1 MRHIILCDGC
11 EVMLKILP
19 IEQMKEMTPF
29 MDAKVLRYINE
40 ARIESFESFEK
51 FSFLAFDWYHAGQQ
65 NQSPYIL
72 IYLDRE
78 DLFFFCEDVETADR
92 VRALI
97 GQEDGE
103 TPPNG
108 MQLYRFFT
116 RLMRDDR
123 QHLEQLEAEI
133 TDTENQV
140 LAGSQRVYLDK
151 IIAWRKELLGM
162 KQYYDQLSVIF
173 DELEAN
179 ENDLLPSSVVRRVAI
194 LGSRAYRLS
203 NGVINLRE
211 YVAQMREAYQ
221 SQLSIQQNELM
232 KVFTVITAVFMPLTL
247 LVGWYGMNFKNMPE
261 LRWTYGY
268 PVVIAVS
275 VVLCIGMIWY
285 FRKKK
290 WF

>member
-1 MRHIILCDGC
+1 
-11 EVMLKILP
+11 MLKILP
-19 IEQMKEMTPF
+19 IRQMKEMTPF
-29 MDAKVLRYINE
+29 MDDKVLQYMNE

-51 FSFLAFDWYHAGQQ
+51 FSFLAFDWYRADRQE

-78 DLFFFCEDVETADR
+78 DLFFFCEDDETADR
-92 VRALI
+92 VQTLM
-97 GQEDGE
+97 GPEEE
-103 TPPNG
+103 TQSNG
-108 MQLYRFFT
+108 MQLYRFFA

-123 QHLEQLEAEI
+123 QYLEKLEEEI

-140 LAGSQRVYLDK
+140 LAGSQRTYLDK
-151 IIAWRKELLGM
+151 IIDWRKELLGM

-179 ENDLLPSSVVRRVAI
+179 DNDLLPNSVVRRVSI
-194 LGSRAYRLS
+194 LGNRAYRLS

-232 KVFTVITAVFMPLTL
+232 KVFTVVAAVFMPLTL

-261 LRWTYGY
+261 LNWAYGY
-268 PVVIAVS
+268 PAVIGIS
-275 VVLCIGMIWY
+275 VLLCIGMIWY

>member
-1 MRHIILCDGC
+1 
-11 EVMLKILP
+11 MLKILP
-19 IEQMKEMTPF
+19 IRQMKEMTPF
-29 MDAKVLRYINE
+29 MDAKVLQYMNE

-51 FSFLAFDWYHAGQQ
+51 FSFLAFDWYNSGHRK

-72 IYLDRE
+72 IYLDEE
-78 DLFFFCEDVETADR
+78 DLFFFCEDDETAER
-92 VRALI
+92 VRAVMGPEKPEALS
-97 GQEDGE
+97 
-103 TPPNG
+103 NG
-108 MQLYRFFT
+108 MQLYRFFS

-123 QHLEQLEAEI
+123 QHLEQLEEEI

-140 LAGSQRVYLDK
+140 LAGSQRTYLDK
-151 IIAWRKELLGM
+151 IVAWRKELLGM
-162 KQYYDQLSVIF
+162 KQYYDQLSVIL

-179 ENDLLPSSVVRRVAI
+179 DNDLLPNAVVRRMAI
-194 LGSRAYRLS
+194 LGNRSYRLS

-232 KVFTVITAVFMPLTL
+232 KIFTVVAAVFMPLTL
-247 LVGWYGMNFKNMPE
+247 LVGWYGMNFTNMPE
-261 LRWTYGY
+261 LHWQYGY
-268 PVVIAVS
+268 PVVIVIS
-275 VVLCIGMIWY
+275 ILLCIGMIWY